1 MKKGNVILTI
11 VSVIVL
17 IVSGIGA
24 YFSYAEYQ
32 KAEDLYNDAKQCY
45 IDADTLCRPSFG
57 VVNKSD
63 GETQVCVPKDFSTK
77 IVPKVEVIEKN
88 VKANGDILY
97 ILSDENATVF
107 CNEAKEIIISE
118 FKEKCINSGMM
129 SGIKKAGISTN
140 LEEITSDVPLTS
152 DGVPKT
158 PVEIL
163 TERIKKI
170 QSELP
175 AHSEP
180 AQSEEE
186 QAFLEAAEEQYAA
199 MGAMG
204 RRRGFINRK

>member
-1 MKKGNVILTI
+1 MLGGETGNALETVILAS
-11 VSVIVL
+11 SVLYEL
-17 IVSGIGA
+17 IGPAAAKLSL
-24 YFSYAEYQ
+24 YLSHSY
-32 KAEDLYNDAKQCY
+32 
-45 IDADTLCRPSFG
+45 
-57 VVNKSD
+57 
-63 GETQVCVPKDFSTK
+63 
-77 IVPKVEVIEKN
+77 
-88 VKANGDILY
+88 
-97 ILSDENATVF
+97 
-107 CNEAKEIIISE
+107 
-118 FKEKCINSGMM
+118 
-129 SGIKKAGISTN
+129 STN

>member
-1 MKKGNVILTI
+1 ML
-11 VSVIVL
+11 
-17 IVSGIGA
+17 
-24 YFSYAEYQ
+24 
-32 KAEDLYNDAKQCY
+32 
-45 IDADTLCRPSFG
+45 
-57 VVNKSD
+57 
-63 GETQVCVPKDFSTK
+63 
-77 IVPKVEVIEKN
+77 
-88 VKANGDILY
+88 NGR
-97 ILSDENATVF
+97 
-107 CNEAKEIIISE
+107 
-118 FKEKCINSGMM
+118 
-129 SGIKKAGISTN
+129 N

>member
-45 IDADTLCRPSFG
+45 IEADTLCRPSFG
-57 VVNKSD
+57 VVNKSN

-140 LEEITSDVPLTS
+140 LEEITYTINYKEGETFSALSDIYLMSLYNNQVVNYSRLVQAFNGEYEKDITTSITYTATENNKDPLTF
-152 DGVPKT
+152 
-158 PVEIL
+158 
-163 TERIKKI
+163 
-170 QSELP
+170 
-175 AHSEP
+175 H
-180 AQSEEE
+180 
-186 QAFLEAAEEQYAA
+186 Y
-199 MGAMG
+199 
-204 RRRGFINRK
+204 